1 MVGGGSLLNI
11 NSASAAPAAKPAA
24 KATPSPAPAPAPK
37 PAPIPV
43 LIAKPTPPPTSPPPP
58 AKVAELPSFMPWTVT
73 PTPVKTSPPVEEK
86 RVESGVKI
94 TLSGFNTVATIAL
107 AAATGLAAYAEKVP
121 VNSPLSISI
130 GALIAVTS
138 KVPGNIGEIAN
149 LASIIVGSVSL
160 LGAARG

>member
-1 MVGGGSLLNI
+1 M
-11 NSASAAPAAKPAA
+11 
-24 KATPSPAPAPAPK
+24 
-37 PAPIPV
+37 
-43 LIAKPTPPPTSPPPP
+43 IAKPTPPPTSPPPP
-58 AKVAELPSFMPWTVT
+58 AKVTQLPSFMPWTLT
-73 PTPVKTSPPVEEK
+73 PTPVKTLPPVEEK
-86 RVESGVKI
+86 KDNGGIKI

-138 KVPGNIGEIAN
+138 KVPGNVGEIAN

-160 LGAARG
+160 FSAARG